1 MVVVEE
7 VASGTKV
14 GDWLVYGIID
24 PGGIELVRGF
34 VCVVVG
40 GRQVCGR
47 LHRIKNTKIPKELK
61 NTKIP
66 KDLLSRFDDGK

>member
-7 VASGTKV
+7 VASGTEV

-47 LHRIKNTKIPKELK
+47 LYKIKIPKYQK
-61 NTKIP
+61 N
-66 KDLLSRFDDGK
+66 